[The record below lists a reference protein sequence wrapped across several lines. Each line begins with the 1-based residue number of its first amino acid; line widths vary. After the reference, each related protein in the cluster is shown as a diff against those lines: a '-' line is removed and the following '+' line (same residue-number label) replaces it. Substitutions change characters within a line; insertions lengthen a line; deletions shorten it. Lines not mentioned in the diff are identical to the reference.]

1 MSFSMINRLFLTMDD
16 FIKEACVGNLKDAL
30 AAEQKGADRIELCAN
45 LQVGGTTPSEKLI
58 TDAMNE
64 LKIPIRVMIRPRGG
78 DFVYSSEELA
88 EMTVA
93 IEFCKSIGVEGV
105 VFGVLNDDL
114 SMDIAAISKLL
125 TIAKPLKVVIHKAID
140 ETPNLLETV
149 RELID
154 IGGVTTILTSGGAAT
169 ALEGKETLKQM
180 LELAQRKIEIMP
192 AGKVTSENVEALHG
206 FLGSTA
212 YHGKCIVS

>member
-114 SMDIAAISKLL
+114 SMDIAAISKLI

-140 ETPNLLETV
+140 ETPNLLEAV

-154 IGGVTTILTSGGAAT
+154 IGGVTTILTSGGAVT

-192 AGKVTSENVEALHG
+192 AGKVTSENVETLHG

-212 YHGKCIVS
+212 YHGKRIVS